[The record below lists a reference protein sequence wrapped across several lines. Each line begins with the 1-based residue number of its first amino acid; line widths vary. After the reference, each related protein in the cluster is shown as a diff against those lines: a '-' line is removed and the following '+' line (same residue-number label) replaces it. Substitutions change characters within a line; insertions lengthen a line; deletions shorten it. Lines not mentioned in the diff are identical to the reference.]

1 MSLVNIGDGATGGTC
16 DTADH
21 SLGPALVEHFTGVRI
36 VGMDDDAIG
45 NITSQLG
52 IGVGGRMVHLGVNAA
67 DALFGISGLD
77 GRVGVFGDADSAH
90 REEAG
95 RGLGM
100 RGAEAAFPG
109 PAAKSFANLVSL
121 EGNDVHPLRGRID
134 NIEPFGIVIGV
145 TGPALRIDE
154 GINGGPVRAAEF
166 GG

>member
-1 MSLVNIGDGATGGTC
+1 MGFVNIGDGATGGAWN
-16 DTADH
+16 TADH

-45 NITSQLG
+45 NIASQLG
-52 IGVGGRMVHLGVNAA
+52 IGMGGRMVNLGVNTA

-109 PAAKSFANLVSL
+109 PAAKSLANLMSL
-121 EGNDVHPLRGRID
+121 EGNDMHPLRGGID
-134 NIEPFGIVIGV
+134 NIEPLGMVIGM
-145 TGPALRIDE
+145 TGPALGRDK
-154 GINGGPVRAAEF
+154 
-166 GG
+166 